1 MSKSHFSKRLHSA
14 HPPYG
19 GASSFVFAFGAA
31 FLAAGLKLGRGTDWG
46 GKDRVPVET
55 VCGAAAFSQKAAKA
69 GFVSAGMF
77 LTGKRVD
84 LRCHALR
91 CTPCGGV
98 AVLRVS
104 RAGDFCRDEAGKR
117 KGGCAAG
124 CRKRASARLFRRA
137 EGAVRSVRLR
147 YRRSADGCGI
157 VCAAQGAEC
166 R

>member
-1 MSKSHFSKRLHSA
+1 M
-14 HPPYG
+14 
-19 GASSFVFAFGAA
+19 
-31 FLAAGLKLGRGTDWG
+31 G

-117 KGGCAAG
+117 KGGCATG
-124 CRKRASARLFRRA
+124 CRKRASARLFGRA
-137 EGAVRSVRLR
+137 EEGRAVGAAKV
-147 YRRSADGCGI
+147 
-157 VCAAQGAEC
+157 QAEC
-166 R
+166 RRGAASFARRKEPNALTLPKLYMRTENAVPRRPSAERGRVLEGSGFGMVSRRR